1 MRAGIRSRPWAG
13 VDVGSFSVKLV
24 AAMPAVGGTRW
35 WASER
40 PLPATDGNGDRSTE
54 AVARVIGE
62 CITAAGLSSR
72 ALRGVTLGVSGADV
86 IVKQITLPLLTDDEI
101 GSALRFEARK
111 HLPFDP
117 HSMVIDYQ
125 VMGRFLSEK
134 KLEILIAAVSQER
147 LARALAPLRLLDM
160 DADIVDAAPLA
171 LTNAVSQGAET
182 DRDVSLLLDIG
193 HEASHVALHQRGQP
207 YFSRRL
213 EFGGQHL
220 TRAISRGLSIPLEE
234 AEEWKLAAGSDM
246 PGFRVDWNGPEM
258 QAMLDALRQDLVE
271 ELVRSLAFYRTIGE
285 LPENPRLWVS
295 GGSARLPG
303 LTARL
308 GELLGFPVALFNPFE
323 AMKGA
328 RTGDWP
334 AVGPQFAQAFGLVQ
348 RTA

>member
-13 VDVGSFSVKLV
+13 LDVGSFSVKVV

-35 WASER
+35 WVAER
-40 PLPATDGNGDRSTE
+40 PLPPDNGHGSRGPE
-54 AVARVIGE
+54 AIARAISDCIG
-62 CITAAGLSSR
+62 AAGLSPR

-86 IVKQITLPLLTDDEI
+86 IVKQITLPLLTDDEV

-134 KLEILIAAVSQER
+134 KLEILLAAVSQER
-147 LARALAPLRLLDM
+147 LARALAPLRVLDM

-171 LTNAVSQGAET
+171 LSNAIVQGAELE
-182 DRDVSLLLDIG
+182 RDALLLLDIG
-193 HEASHVALHQRGQP
+193 HEASHLALYQRGQP

-213 EFGGQHL
+213 EFGGQDL
-220 TRAISRGLSIPLEE
+220 SRAIARGIAIPVEE

-246 PGFRVDWNGPEM
+246 PGFRVDWNGREM
-258 QAMLDALRQDLVE
+258 QAMLDCLRHDLVE

-285 LPENPRLWVS
+285 LPENPKLWVS

-308 GELLGFPVALFNPFE
+308 GELFGLPVVLFNPFD
-323 AMKGA
+323 AMGGPHA
-328 RTGDWP
+328 GDWP

>member
-13 VDVGSFSVKLV
+13 VDVGTFSVKLV

-35 WASER
+35 WVAER
-40 PLPATDGNGDRSTE
+40 PLPANGSAGERTAD
-54 AVARVIGE
+54 AVARAIGD
-62 CITAAGLSSR
+62 CISSAGLSSR

-86 IVKQITLPLLTDDEI
+86 IVKQITLPLLTDDEVS
-101 GSALRFEARK
+101 SALRFEARK

-117 HSMVIDYQ
+117 QSMVIDYQ

-171 LTNAVSQGAET
+171 LSNAIAQGADL
-182 DRDVSLLLDIG
+182 DRDVLMLLDIG
-193 HEASHVALHQRGQP
+193 HEASHLALHQRGQP

-213 EFGGQHL
+213 EFGGQDL
-220 TRAISRGLSIPLEE
+220 TRAIARGIAIPVEE

-246 PGFRVDWNGPEM
+246 PGFRVDWNGREM
-258 QAMLDALRQDLVE
+258 QAMLECLRHDLVD
-271 ELVRSLAFYRTIGE
+271 ELMRSLAFYRTIGE
-285 LPENPRLWVS
+285 LPENPKLWVS

-308 GELLGFPVALFNPFE
+308 GELLGFPVELFNPFD
-323 AMKGA
+323 AMHGPRA
-328 RTGDWP
+328 GEWP
-334 AVGPQFAQAFGLVQ
+334 TVGPQFTQAFGLVQ